1 MTKFTKTLLL
11 IILSLVCAMCF
22 VACGDTPPEN
32 PGGNDE
38 QNPPPQINKLEYN
51 DKGDYIEIT
60 GIRII
65 YQADVVI
72 PDEIDGKP
80 VTTIADEAFSSE
92 QKIANTKLATIAF
105 GKNVTTIGKKAF
117 SACNKLTTVT
127 GAENVAYIGESA
139 FENCTAL
146 VNFTLSGKVS
156 IIEKKTFAGC
166 KSLAGINLAG
176 VTTINESA
184 FQYCGTTAGKFDI
197 TNSKSISSIGITAFM
212 GCALSTIEL
221 STSLTKLETGAFT
234 QSSIQT
240 ITLPRTIKVLAPT
253 LFAECNKLT
262 SVTLGDRTTEIGVQ
276 AFKFCPVLDN
286 IELPSTL
293 TTIASEAFYS
303 CGSLS
308 KITIPNKVSRIE
320 ARTFV
325 RCSSLS
331 EIIIGTGVKFI
342 GEHAFGDGNDETDTT
357 QTIEYMK
364 FLYREGW
371 DCYSGSLLV
380 VELTSDMLEE
390 GDALAETYWKH
401 RHLSFQR

>member
-11 IILSLVCAMCF
+11 IILSLACALCF
-22 VACGDTPPEN
+22 VACDKTPPET

-38 QNPPPQINKLEYN
+38 PTPSPQVNKFEYN

-65 YQADVVI
+65 YQADVVV

-92 QKIANTKLATIAF
+92 QKIANTKLATIAL
-105 GKNVTTIGKKAF
+105 GNNVTTIGKKAF
-117 SACNKLTTVT
+117 KACNKLTSVT
-127 GAENVAYIGESA
+127 NTSNLTYIGESA

-146 VNFTLSGKVS
+146 TSFALSGKVS
-156 IIEKKTFAGC
+156 TIETKTFAGC
-166 KSLAGINLAG
+166 KSMTGINLSG

-184 FQYCGTTAGKFDI
+184 FQYCGQTAGKFDI
-197 TNSKSISSIGITAFM
+197 SNSKSLTSIGITAFM

-221 STSLTKLETGAFT
+221 SNSLTKLDNGAFT
-234 QSSIQT
+234 QSSITT
-240 ITLPRTIKVLAPT
+240 ITLPRSIKKLSPS

-262 SVTLGDRTTEIGVQ
+262 SVTLGEKTTEIGVE
-276 AFKFCPVLDN
+276 AFMYCTVLDN
-286 IELPSTL
+286 LTLPSTL

-303 CGSLS
+303 CGALS
-308 KITIPNKVSRIE
+308 SITIPNKVSRIE

-331 EIIIGTGVKFI
+331 EIVIGTGVRYI
-342 GEHAFGDGNDETDTT
+342 GEHAFGDGSDDDKTK
-357 QTIEYMK
+357 QTVLSMT
-364 FLYREGW
+364 FLNTEGW
-371 DCYSGSLLV
+371 DCYSGSLLL
-380 VELTSDMLEE
+380 VELTSDMLEAGE
-390 GDALAETYWKH
+390 TLAETYWKY
-401 RHLSFQR
+401 RHLSWQR